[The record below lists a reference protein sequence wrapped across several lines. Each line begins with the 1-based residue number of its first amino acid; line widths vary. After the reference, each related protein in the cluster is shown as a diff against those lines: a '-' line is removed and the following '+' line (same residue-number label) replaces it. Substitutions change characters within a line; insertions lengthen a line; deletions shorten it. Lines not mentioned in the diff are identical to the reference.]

1 MSPKAFVI
9 ITELLFILFMWLLQI
24 QYIEPEVILRNVL
37 GGAPADVMVVQ
48 HMMADLGPLLR
59 NTGPQGWELWR
70 YIPYNDRNVS
80 TGRDI
85 AIVFH
90 LLYTLLFRSLGS
102 VRFFFSKKS
111 LVLIKVAFIW
121 SENTVKIVELW
132 EIIAI

>member
-59 NTGPQGWELWR
+59 NTGPHESYDVIYHTTIGMCQPVE
-70 YIPYNDRNVS
+70 I
-80 TGRDI
+80 
-85 AIVFH
+85 
-90 LLYTLLFRSLGS
+90 LL
-102 VRFFFSKKS
+102 
-111 LVLIKVAFIW
+111 
-121 SENTVKIVELW
+121 
-132 EIIAI
+132 